1 MKCKFFKS
9 LHFMGDVMIMQDRWK
24 LFSLDRVKI
33 SAIMVG
39 QRRKIK
45 KKTLAKVP
53 YSSPPP
59 PLKKKNK
66 KKIGAKYNWFDISH
80 SEFYSSTRSSTRF
93 SVHHQIFFLISGF
106 LAESLKANK
115 LAKKKDPFY
124 NTVTIHFSFYE
135 PQLTKHWKQY
145 ARATQ
150 PKTFVTLQTCFGLA
164 S

>member
-1 MKCKFFKS
+1 
-9 LHFMGDVMIMQDRWK
+9 MIMQDRWK

-33 SAIMVG
+33 SATMVG

-45 KKTLAKVP
+45 KKTLAKTP

-59 PLKKKNK
+59 SLKKKK
-66 KKIGAKYNWFDISH
+66 KKMEQSINDSISH
-80 SEFYSSTRSSTRF
+80 IRNSIHPHVSVYIIRIFVFNFRF
-93 SVHHQIFFLISGF
+93 SSRKSQSQQT
-106 LAESLKANK
+106 S
-115 LAKKKDPFY
+115 KKKDPFY

>member
-1 MKCKFFKS
+1 
-9 LHFMGDVMIMQDRWK
+9 MIMQDRWK

-45 KKTLAKVP
+45 KKTLAKTP

-59 PLKKKNK
+59 SLKKKK
-66 KKIGAKYNWFDISH
+66 KKKKNGAKYKWFDISH
-80 SEFYSSTRSSTRF
+80 SEFYSSTRF
-93 SVHHQIFFLISGF
+93 SVHHQIFFFNFRFS
-106 LAESLKANK
+106 SRKSQSQQTS
-115 LAKKKDPFY
+115 KKKDPFY

-145 ARATQ
+145 ALATQ

>member
-45 KKTLAKVP
+45 KKTLAKTP

-59 PLKKKNK
+59 SLKKKK
-66 KKIGAKYNWFDISH
+66 KK
-80 SEFYSSTRSSTRF
+80 
-93 SVHHQIFFLISGF
+93 
-106 LAESLKANK
+106 
-115 LAKKKDPFY
+115 KKWSK
-124 NTVTIHFSFYE
+124 V
-135 PQLTKHWKQY
+135 
-145 ARATQ
+145 
-150 PKTFVTLQTCFGLA
+150 
-164 S
+164 